1 MISRRSSFEI
11 RISAPFIALAV
22 ASALTLSACSG
33 DKAAAVVAPVT
44 TEAAPTRPNIIFL
57 LADDQR
63 WDAVGYAGNTI
74 VQTPNIDA
82 LAHDGVAFR
91 NAYVT
96 TPVCAISRA
105 SIFTGE
111 YARRHGILDFTT
123 DFTPDQLQQTYPALL
138 HAAGYRT
145 GFIGKFGVGDNP
157 PGQAFDYW
165 RGFAGQG
172 EYLTQDSAGHSI
184 HLTRLMSQQAIR
196 FLDSQPRT
204 QPFALSVSFKAP
216 HVQDE
221 AVNQFIPETNDA
233 AMFSSVIVPPPA
245 TADDT
250 YWEKFPAFFRVNNL
264 ARERWKA
271 LFSTPEKYQA
281 SVKGYYQLIKGLD
294 RVVGEI
300 RNELRR
306 LNLDKNTVIVFSS
319 DNGFFLG
326 ELGMAHKW
334 YGQEPSVRVPL
345 VVYDPRNLTGQG
357 GRVESA
363 VALNIDIAPTLL
375 AVAGVPIPSQMEGR
389 SLLPLVH
396 GQAIPWRTDFL
407 FEHLYPDPMIRRS
420 AGVIGGRYK
429 YLRYL
434 DPNPNYEVLYDLGI
448 DPNETTNFAQD
459 PSYAAILAQ
468 LRVRYTQLLSQAK

>member
-1 MISRRSSFEI
+1 MAHGPASFKSRN
-11 RISAPFIALAV
+11 IALLAGLVV
-22 ASALTLSACSG
+22 ASILSGCSG
-33 DKAAAVVAPVT
+33 DKALVDPSSDAT
-44 TEAAPTRPNIIFL
+44 TKPTRPNIIFL

-63 WDAVGYAGNTI
+63 WDAAGYAGNSI
-74 VQTPNIDA
+74 IQTPNIDA
-82 LAHDGVAFR
+82 LAHEGVAFK

-123 DFTPDQLQQTYPALL
+123 DFSPAQLQQTYPALL
-138 HAAGYRT
+138 RAAGYRT
-145 GFIGKFGVGDNP
+145 GFIGKFGVGNNP
-157 PGQAFDYW
+157 PASMFDYW

-172 EYLTQDSAGHSI
+172 DYMTRDSAGHSM
-184 HLTRLMSQQAIR
+184 HLTRLESQQAIA
-196 FLDSQPRT
+196 FLDSQPHN

-221 AVNQFIPETNDA
+221 SAVQFIPEGTDMSMYSNVD
-233 AMFSSVIVPPPA
+233 VPPPA

-250 YWEKFPAFFRVNNL
+250 YWESFPAFFKVNNL
-264 ARERWKA
+264 ARERWQA
-271 LFSTPEKYQA
+271 LFSTPEKFQA
-281 SVKGYYQLIKGLD
+281 SVKGYYRLVTGLD

-300 RNELRR
+300 RAELKR
-306 LNLDKNTVIVFSS
+306 LNLDQNTVIIFSS

-345 VVYDPRNLTGQG
+345 VVFDPRNLTGQR
-357 GRVESA
+357 GRVETA

-375 AVAGVPIPSQMEGR
+375 DIAGVPVPSQMEGS
-389 SLLPLVH
+389 SLVPLIH
-396 GQAIPWRTDFL
+396 GGILPWRKDFL
-407 FEHLYPDPMIRRS
+407 FEHLFPDPMIRRS

-434 DPNPNYEVLYDLGI
+434 DPNPNYEVLYDLVA

-459 PSYAAILAQ
+459 ARYSAVLDRLRQRYAELAAEA
-468 LRVRYTQLLSQAK
+468 R

>member
-1 MISRRSSFEI
+1 MISRRSPFEI

-22 ASALTLSACSG
+22 ASVLILSACSG
-33 DKAAAVVAPVT
+33 DKAAVVAPVT
-44 TEAAPTRPNIIFL
+44 ETAPTRPNIIFL

-63 WDAVGYAGNTI
+63 ADAVGYAGNPI
-74 VQTPNIDA
+74 VQTPNIDQ

-138 HAAGYRT
+138 RAAGYRT

-157 PGQAFDYW
+157 PAAAFDYW

-184 HLTRLMSQQAIR
+184 HLTRLMSQQAIH

-221 AVNQFIPETNDA
+221 AVTQFIPETTDA
-233 AMFSSVIVPPPA
+233 SMFSSITIATPA

-250 YWEKFPAFFRVNNL
+250 YWEKFPAFFRENNL

-271 LFSTPEKYQA
+271 LFSTPEKYQS

-300 RNELRR
+300 RAELRR

-345 VVYDPRNLTGQG
+345 VVYDPRNLAGQG
-357 GRVESA
+357 GRVENA

-375 AVAGVPIPSQMEGR
+375 AVAGVPIPSQMEGS

-407 FEHLYPDPMIRRS
+407 FEHLFPDPMIRKS

-434 DPNPNYEVLYDLGI
+434 DPNPNYEVLYDLVV

-459 PSYAAILAQ
+459 PNYAAILAQ
-468 LRVRYTQLLSQAK
+468 LRARYTQLLSQAK

>member
-11 RISAPFIALAV
+11 RVSAPIIALAV
-22 ASALTLSACSG
+22 ASTLTLSACSG

-44 TEAAPTRPNIIFL
+44 TETPPSRPNIIFL

-63 WDAVGYAGNTI
+63 WDAAGYTGNSI
-74 VQTPNIDA
+74 IQTPNIDA
-82 LAHDGVAFR
+82 LARAGVAFK

-123 DFTPDQLQQTYPALL
+123 DFTPDQLAQTYPALL

-157 PGQAFDYW
+157 PAAMFDYW
-165 RGFAGQG
+165 KGFAGQG
-172 EYLTQDSAGHSI
+172 EYLTSDSAGRPT
-184 HLTRLMSQQAIR
+184 HLTRLMSQQAIQ

-221 AVNQFIPETNDA
+221 ASVQFIPEATDA
-233 AMFSSVIVPPPA
+233 GMYSNVVIPPPA

-250 YWEKFPAFFRVNNL
+250 YWEKFPAFFRENNL

-271 LFSTPEKYQA
+271 LFSTPDKFQA
-281 SVKGYYQLIKGLD
+281 SVKGYYQLVTGLD

-300 RNELRR
+300 RSELRR

-357 GRVESA
+357 GRVENA

-375 AVAGVPIPSQMEGR
+375 DVAGVPIPSQMEGS
-389 SLLPLVH
+389 SLMPLVH

-407 FEHLYPDPMIRRS
+407 FEHLFPDPMIRRS

-429 YLRYL
+429 YLRYM
-434 DPNPNYEVLYDLGI
+434 DPNPNYEQLYDLVM
-448 DPNETTNFAQD
+448 DPNETTNYAQD
-459 PSYAAILAQ
+459 PAYQTILAQ
-468 LRVRYTQLLSQAK
+468 LRTRYTQLLSQAK

>member
-1 MISRRSSFEI
+1 MISRSSLFEI

-33 DKAAAVVAPVT
+33 DKAAAVVAPTT
-44 TEAAPTRPNIIFL
+44 TEQQPSRPNIIFL

-63 WDAVGYAGNTI
+63 WDATGYSGNSI

-82 LAHDGVAFR
+82 LAHDGVAFK

-123 DFTPDQLQQTYPALL
+123 DFTPDQLAQTYPMLL

-157 PGQAFDYW
+157 PGTAFDYW

-172 EYLTQDSAGHSI
+172 EYLTTDSAGHAI
-184 HLTRLMSQQAIR
+184 HLTRLMSQQAIQ
-196 FLDSQPRT
+196 FLESQPRA

-221 AVNQFIPETNDA
+221 AVNQFIPEATDA
-233 AMFSSVIVPPPA
+233 SMFSSVVIPPPA

-250 YWEKFPAFFRVNNL
+250 YWEKFPAFFRENNL
-264 ARERWKA
+264 ARVRWKA

-357 GRVESA
+357 GRVETA

-375 AVAGVPIPSQMEGR
+375 DVAGVPVPSQMEGK
-389 SLLPLVH
+389 SLVPLVH
-396 GQAIPWRTDFL
+396 GQPVPWRTDFL

-429 YLRYL
+429 YLRYI
-434 DPNPNYEVLYDLGI
+434 DPNPNYEVLYDLVV

-459 PSYAAILAQ
+459 PNYAAILAQ
-468 LRVRYTQLLSQAK
+468 LRTRYSQLLSQAK

>member
-1 MISRRSSFEI
+1 MNSRRTFFEI
-11 RISAPFIALAV
+11 RISAPLIALAV
-22 ASALTLSACSG
+22 ASSLTISACSG
-33 DKAAAVVAPVT
+33 DKSLVS
-44 TEAAPTRPNIIFL
+44 APTTTDSQPPSRPNIIFL

-63 WDAVGYAGNTI
+63 WDATGYSGNTI

-82 LAHDGVAFR
+82 LAHAGVSFK

-105 SIFTGE
+105 SIFTGQ

-123 DFTPDQLQQTYPALL
+123 DFAPDQLRQTYPALL
-138 HAAGYRT
+138 RAAGYRT

-157 PGQAFDYW
+157 PAAIFDYW

-172 EYLTQDSAGHSI
+172 EYLTQDSAGRPT
-184 HLTRLMSQQAIR
+184 HLTRLMSQQAIQ
-196 FLDSQPRT
+196 FLDTQPRT
-204 QPFALSVSFKAP
+204 QPFALSISFKAP

-221 AVNQFIPETNDA
+221 AAVQFIPEATDMGMYSNISIP
-233 AMFSSVIVPPPA
+233 MPA

-250 YWEKFPAFFRVNNL
+250 YWEKFPAFFRQNNL
-264 ARERWKA
+264 ARERWKS
-271 LFSTPEKYQA
+271 LFSAPDQYQA
-281 SVKGYYQLIKGLD
+281 SVKGYYRLVSGLD

-300 RNELRR
+300 RAELRR
-306 LNLDKNTVIVFSS
+306 LNLDKNTIIVFSS

-345 VVYDPRNLTGQG
+345 VVYDPRNLAGQG
-357 GRVESA
+357 GRVETS

-375 AVAGVPIPSQMEGR
+375 DVAGVPIPSQMEGS
-389 SLLPLVH
+389 SLMPLVH

-407 FEHLYPDPMIRRS
+407 FEHLFPDPMIRKS

-434 DPNPNYEVLYDLGI
+434 DPQPNYEVLYDLAV

-459 PSYAAILAQ
+459 PNYAAILTQ
-468 LRVRYTQLLSQAK
+468 LRARYTQLISQAK

>member
-11 RISAPFIALAV
+11 RVTAPLIALAV
-22 ASALTLSACSG
+22 ASTLTLSACSG
-33 DKAAAVVAPVT
+33 DKAAVVAPVT
-44 TEAAPTRPNIIFL
+44 TETEPSRPNIIFL

-63 WDAVGYAGNTI
+63 WDAAGYAGNSI
-74 VQTPNIDA
+74 IQTPNIDA
-82 LAHDGVAFR
+82 LARAGVAFK

-123 DFTPDQLQQTYPALL
+123 DFTPGQLAQTYPALL

-157 PGQAFDYW
+157 PAAMFDYW
-165 RGFAGQG
+165 KGFAGQG
-172 EYLTQDSAGHSI
+172 EYLTSDSTGRPM
-184 HLTRLMSQQAIR
+184 HLTRLMSQQAIQ

-204 QPFALSVSFKAP
+204 QPFALSISFKAP

-221 AVNQFIPETNDA
+221 AAVQFIPETTDA
-233 AMFSSVIVPPPA
+233 GIYSNVVIPPPA

-250 YWEKFPAFFRVNNL
+250 YWEKFPLFFRQNNL

-271 LFSTPEKYQA
+271 LFSTPERFQA
-281 SVKGYYQLIKGLD
+281 SVKGYYQLVTGLD

-357 GRVESA
+357 GRVERA

-375 AVAGVPIPSQMEGR
+375 DAAGVPIPSQMEGS
-389 SLLPLVH
+389 SLMPLVH
-396 GQAIPWRTDFL
+396 GQSVSWRTDFL
-407 FEHLYPDPMIRRS
+407 FEHLYPDPTIRRS

-434 DPNPNYEVLYDLGI
+434 DPNPNYEVLYDLVV
-448 DPNETTNFAQD
+448 DPNETTNYAQD
-459 PSYAAILAQ
+459 PAYQTILAQ
-468 LRVRYTQLLSQAK
+468 LRTRYTQLSAQAK